1 MFLNTKAIKRLFR
14 RRLSG
19 TGGDKTK
26 DSYRLETGNVF
37 ISGEENFDTQ
47 ITSGR
52 IVFAALTV
60 IAAVLFQE
68 AVFNDLRVF
77 GVKPNLVLAVLLL
90 AAMCSET
97 DFGLVLGVVAG
108 FSIDIVF
115 GRYLGFYGLMYMLTC
130 FFTAFVVRPRMKG
143 KVLNYLAVAPVL
155 IFIFQSALSFGA
167 RFLSLYASKAPAL
180 YENTGRHVL
189 LRIVP
194 STVYTYLIFALIAVP
209 FTVAWRKLG
218 RRRRGGAILFGQR

>member
-14 RRLSG
+14 RRLAG
-19 TGGDKTK
+19 TGGDKTR

-37 ISGEENFDTQ
+37 MSGEENFDTQ

-52 IVFAALTV
+52 IVFAALAV
-60 IAAVLFQE
+60 FAAIVLQE
-68 AVFNDLRVF
+68 AVFNDLRMF

-90 AAMCSET
+90 ASMCSET
-97 DFGLVLGVVAG
+97 DFGLVLGVVSG
-108 FSIDIVF
+108 FSIDIVY

-130 FFTAFVVRPRMKG
+130 FFTAFIVRPRMKG
-143 KVLNYLAVAPVL
+143 KVLNYLAVAPFL

-167 RFLSLYASKAPAL
+167 RFLALYASRAPQIYQNA
-180 YENTGRHVL
+180 GRHVL
-189 LRIVP
+189 VRIVP
-194 STVYTYLIFALIAVP
+194 STVYTYLIFALLAVP

-218 RRRRGGAILFGQR
+218 RRRRGGAILFSQR